1 MQKLSDLMKMRL
13 PAHQL
18 GQAAK
23 SAEVIFKANEWLDRQ
38 ESLPSSTVKAY
49 RFERGNLFVSAENS
63 VLMQEMWALK
73 EPLLENLNRSFA
85 EKPVKKIVIKCLTIE

>member
-1 MQKLSDLMKMRL
+1 MEKLSDLMKMRL
-13 PAHQL
+13 PHHHL

-23 SAEVIFKANEWLDRQ
+23 SAEVIFKANEWLNQQ
-38 ESLPSSTVKAY
+38 ENLPSGTVKTY
-49 RFERGNLFVSAENS
+49 RFERGNLFVTAENS

-73 EPLLENLNRSFA
+73 EPLLKTLNRSFP

>member
-13 PAHQL
+13 PHHNL

-23 SAEVIFKANEWLDRQ
+23 SAEVIFKANEWLAQQ
-38 ESLPSSTVKAY
+38 EDLPSDAIKAY

-73 EPLLENLNRSFA
+73 EPLLKNLNAFYN
-85 EKPVKKIVIKCLTIE
+85 EKPVKKIIIKCLTIE